1 METTQALTQTKWS
14 LDPSHSQIGFKVKH
28 LMVTNVRGVFNEYSG
43 SIYTTGDNF
52 PGAEIDLSIY
62 PASVSTGDA
71 TRDAHLKS
79 PDFFDAE
86 NFNEINFRGTA
97 LLKTNESEYVLHGD
111 LSIKGVTKRIKLD
124 VEFNGIVKDPWGGN
138 RAGFVITGKISR
150 KEFGLT
156 WNAVLETGGVMVGDE
171 VAIKCEIQLIQQ
183 PESQI
188 NPYI

>member
-1 METTQALTQTKWS
+1 METTQALTRTKWS

-28 LMVTNVRGVFNEYSG
+28 LMVTNVRGVFNEYDG

-52 PGAEIDLSIY
+52 LGAEIDLSIY
-62 PASVSTGDA
+62 PASVSTGDT

-86 NFNEINFRGTA
+86 NFDEINFKGTA
-97 LLKTNESEYVLHGD
+97 LLKANESEYVLHGD

-124 VEFNGIVKDPWGGN
+124 VEFNGIVKDPWGGT

-150 KEFGLT
+150 KDFGLV
-156 WNAVLETGGVMVGDE
+156 WNKMIEAGGAVVGD
-171 VAIKCEIQLIQQ
+171 AISVEINV
-183 PESQI
+183 EAVKKK
-188 NPYI
+188 